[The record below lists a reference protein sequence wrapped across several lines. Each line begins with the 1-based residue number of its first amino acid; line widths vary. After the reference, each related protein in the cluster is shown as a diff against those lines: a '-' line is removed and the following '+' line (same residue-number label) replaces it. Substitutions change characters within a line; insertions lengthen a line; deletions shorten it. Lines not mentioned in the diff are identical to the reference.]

1 MRTPTMDGQEFV
13 QKYKEHTYRA
23 FGIQWSVRAFAQV
36 VWNACVLGPGLGKT
50 IGENETLERNMM
62 EILDHV
68 DFLNAQAAGAF
79 RFHPFQALVTLV
91 DDLSNIG
98 SKRSTITLR
107 SDVEGPVTQ
116 VIIFGKEELE
126 ERIDILGGD
135 RGCVDGGR
143 VGGVR
148 EADFGG
154 LVEEDNV
161 GVVRPAVWIHFG
173 VRERRRRRGII
184 TD

>member
-1 MRTPTMDGQEFV
+1 MRTPTMDGKEFV
-13 QKYKEHTYRA
+13 QKYKGYTYRA

-36 VWNACVLGPGLGKT
+36 VWNACVLGPGFGET
-50 IGENETLERNMM
+50 IGEDETLEGNMM
-62 EILDHV
+62 EILDHI
-68 DFLNAQAAGAF
+68 DFLDAQGADAF
-79 RFHPFQALVTLV
+79 RFHPLQALVTLV
-91 DDLSNIG
+91 NDLSNIG
-98 SKRSTITLR
+98 SKCSTITLR
-107 SDVEGPVTQ
+107 SDMEGPVAQ
-116 VIIFGKEELE
+116 FIIFGKEELE

-148 EADFGG
+148 PADLGG

-173 VRERRRRRGII
+173 IRERRRRRGII